1 MSRLAVDKIIGANT
15 ESIVNVPGHVV
26 QVVYG
31 ALDSAVTYS
40 SDSNHDILS
49 VSITP
54 TSSSNKILLMGN
66 FAHYING
73 ITTDD
78 RGDYE
83 FKRGSTVVFETS
95 ISGSS
100 MVGFGYFRD
109 NGYLKVMNNTHNF
122 LDSPATT
129 SSVTYTMAHRP
140 NIYGSGGQF
149 GATVTNLTLMEISV

>member
-1 MSRLAVDKIIGANT
+1 MSTLRVD
-15 ESIVNVPGHVV
+15 SIRGQTAGTNRYVV

-31 ALDSAVTYS
+31 ALGSDVSYS
-40 SDSNHDILS
+40 SDSNHDIFS

-54 TSSSNKILLMGN
+54 TSSSNKIFLMGN

-73 ITTDD
+73 STTDD
-78 RGDYE
+78 RGDYQ
-83 FKRGSTVVFETS
+83 FKRDGTVVFQTS
-95 ISGSS
+95 TD
-100 MVGFGYFRD
+100 GFGYFRD

-140 NIYGSGGQF
+140 HTYGSGGEF
-149 GATVTNLTLMEISV
+149 GQTVTNLTLMEIAQ